1 MCFKCHKKLCIN
13 RQTDGRS
20 GDFQRLTHYYIY
32 VSVTPL
38 DAARCVS
45 LLHYCELLASVNT
58 SCFRKYSH
66 RCINNFPGYN
76 IWTPFRHVIRQFRE
90 SFSGFLLPAFPRSG
104 IFVFA
109 HEPETRITP
118 WYITSHK
125 WKKNYKN
132 RTVSNSTVSQSVV
145 FRGRREDH
153 FHIFS
158 WNIQGQSFLSPSSTI
173 VDLKKNMQSDILC
186 FSMFADGTNLEH
198 GPYVWNIAPEKV
210 SH

>member
-1 MCFKCHKKLCIN
+1 M
-13 RQTDGRS
+13 
-20 GDFQRLTHYYIY
+20 
-32 VSVTPL
+32 SVTPL

-90 SFSGFLLPAFPRSG
+90 SFSGFLLPDFPEAAYLYLLMSQKLELL
-104 IFVFA
+104 
-109 HEPETRITP
+109 HD
-118 WYITSHK
+118 TSRVINE
-125 WKKNYKN
+125 KNYKN
-132 RTVSNSTVSQSVV
+132 TTVSYSTVSQSVV

-158 WNIQGQSFLSPSSTI
+158 WNIQGQSFLSLSSTI